1 MTAPTNVRTCY
12 RHPDRAAGITCQRCD
27 RPICPACMQ
36 QASVGFHC
44 PECAAAGAQREY
56 RGVAA
61 LRARPIV
68 TQVLIAVNVVAFV
81 AMQATRALDPSSTYG
96 KIIAAQTPNRG
107 LFADGALWG
116 PAIPDEPWRLLTGG
130 FLHSNEIPFG
140 ILHLGMNMWILWVF
154 GRMLEPAL
162 GRSRFVA
169 LYFAAL
175 FGGALGVVLLDPR
188 SLTIGASGA
197 IFGLFGA
204 AFVVARDRGIDI
216 RQTGL
221 VQLLVLNL
229 VLTFGLAGFVSVGG
243 HLGGLVGGAL
253 AALVLVEGGKR
264 LGARG
269 DLVAVLLTVGVT
281 VAFAGIA
288 YVLMVQEYGSLR

>member
-1 MTAPTNVRTCY
+1 MTAPAHVRTCY

-44 PECAAAGAQREY
+44 PECAASGAQREY
-56 RGVAA
+56 RGLGA

-68 TQVLIAVNVVAFV
+68 TQVLIAINVVAFV
-81 AMQATRALDPSSTYG
+81 AMQVTRTLAPSSTYG
-96 KIIAAQTPNRG
+96 RAIAAQTPNRG

-116 PAIPDEPWRLLTGG
+116 PAVPDEPWRLLTGG
-130 FLHSNEIPFG
+130 FLHSNDIPFG

-162 GRSRFVA
+162 GRTRFLA

-216 RQTGL
+216 RQSGL
-221 VQLLVLNL
+221 IQLLVLNL
-229 VLTFGLAGFVSVGG
+229 VITFGFAGFVSVGG
-243 HLGGLVGGAL
+243 HLGGLAGGAL
-253 AALVLVEGGKR
+253 AALVLVEGAKR
-264 LGARG
+264 LGSRG
-269 DLVAVLLTVGVT
+269 ELVAVLVTVGLTLV
-281 VAFAGIA
+281 FAGVS
-288 YVLMVQEYGSLR
+288 YGLMVQEYR